1 MILLIISLAIAEE
14 PTYTNLK
21 KGEEAPFDGRL
32 FNDAAVS
39 KLITE
44 HKIKDL
50 DCDLEI
56 EYQVDLA
63 ETKRQYEYDLL
74 NAQCVATKSRLEE
87 INKIKEEE
95 LQLLRKDNKPFRPYL
110 WMTGGFVMGTTAS
123 IAIFKTVSND

>member
-1 MILLIISLAIAEE
+1 MILLMVSLAIAEE

-21 KGEEAPFDGRL
+21 EGESAPFDGRL

-44 HKIKDL
+44 HKLKDL

-56 EYQVDLA
+56 EYQVHLA
-63 ETKRQYEYDLL
+63 ESKRQYEYDLL
-74 NAQCVATKSRLEE
+74 KAEYIATKSRLED
-87 INKIKEEE
+87 INQIKEEE
-95 LQLLRKDNKPFRPYL
+95 LQSLRQAHKPIRPYL
-110 WMTGGFVMGTTAS
+110 WMTGGFVMGTAAS